1 MHLRRV
7 MILRIKILSLLVS
20 ILLVFQL
27 SSSKAQH
34 IDAQKVANYIYA
46 SGVLHPEIV
55 LRQSIYET
63 GWFKSKHTIQKN
75 NIFGFRHTKHYM
87 KFDSWQACVDY
98 YVNWQKRK
106 YTNTKEDYYK
116 FLVRIRYA
124 QSEVYIQQLKKVK
137 LSSLSL
143 PKNEK

>member
-1 MHLRRV
+1 ML
-7 MILRIKILSLLVS
+7 MIHQFKISLGL
-20 ILLVFQL
+20 ILLFLALDVHQVQ
-27 SSSKAQH
+27 AQH
-34 IDAQKVANYIYA
+34 IDAQEVANYIYA

-55 LRQSIYET
+55 LRQAIYET

-75 NIFGFRHTKHYM
+75 NIFGFRHSKQYM
-87 KFDSWQACVDY
+87 KFESWRACVDY
-98 YVNWQKRK
+98 YVGWQKRK

-143 PKNEK
+143 PKNEE